1 MTLEDLAEADI
12 LATCNALGVEINGAY
27 EKGSDTVECLK
38 DLLRYLRKDDDNFS
52 ILRYLGSL
60 HLLQTDLLPLI
71 KRYNHNSEI
80 FNFTLRLLVTLTSPA
95 ILLFQDELPEDKL
108 TWNVYL
114 QLISYLQEYKRA
126 FLDVKVW
133 EALSENLK
141 ELLKQRPIERN
152 EEENLTIE
160 RILIVIRNILH
171 IPPDEKSLIRTDDDI
186 NLHDKILDNLHESKI
201 NFFLLYLA
209 ANEDEYEYCLHVLE
223 IISLMFREHTAEV
236 LATANEQRS
245 AEEKEKDLK
254 TLLAARQR
262 EQNIKL
268 KKIQALCVSR
278 FSGVYHVKHM
288 KSLSE
293 NDYIS
298 HKLINNVNDV
308 KFDIQKNAKR
318 KPKNRLP
325 AKDFTET
332 RRSTLRIRLLLK
344 NFCIEFLKTYNKLM
358 EAVKRRLFR
367 QNADEND
374 DSFYLWAIRYFME
387 FNRRYDFQPAFVS
400 ETISMQI
407 FHHIQTQITNYQEM
421 MLSDKKKTNIWSKR
435 MQLGVSAY
443 KELLETLRMMER
455 SHDAA
460 IKHNADIIISRVF
473 YVIEYREMLLSLLS
487 HYDEVKFPLSY
498 LSELVESA
506 HLFLKMLENHSKR
519 HSAIIVQK
527 KKRKVKRRKKTK
539 TNAPLE
545 SKNTEEH
552 LHKEWDSVA
561 SDLSAAVQGR
571 RKIPTDITPFD
582 GASETTFEEQKEEA
596 VYKIR
601 DALVS
606 KEVENAVGLL
616 RAARELWPEGNCF
629 GAPEIDSEDEFLVLR
644 EIFLSNLERNGSEKN
659 GEQPEESD
667 RDEEEAEEESTQRI
681 AEQPLDLNDVYKKY
695 TSPKIVQACCLLLA
709 NYQKNTTQTN
719 ICLIKLLHRIAW
731 NCKMHAVFFQATV
744 FVTFQKIFN
753 DPDSNQDPIIKEFY
767 RFAKYIVR
775 KFFEVAA
782 KNNKI
787 FVEMLFWKG
796 PREAYEL
803 EEGYGT
809 GSSFA
814 SKSAWT
820 EDEEEELRYLY
831 EENKNIHI
839 EGQDVA
845 DIILAS
851 MGKKRTKIQIIL
863 QLKRLGLIQSAKD
876 LKPHLRKEW
885 QEAEIIELQHLFED
899 HKGSNDVMG
908 KLLNNL
914 SIKRSRKAVVEK
926 LLELN
931 LIQDRKEVL
940 KKRSKKHRNGRQS
953 DSDSN
958 SGEEGNDDSFIN
970 DDEPEVDNERN
981 KKQRNKANIDSE
993 SDDGESELNFFNML
1007 RAERRE
1013 NDDNNVLE
1021 VWDEQEII
1029 ELHRLYEENAD
1040 TEYTVDNILSA
1051 MISKRSKQS
1060 VVKKLTELGLI
1071 KGKKKIEKKKLDTND
1086 QNQDMISFENLGVE
1100 NEHCSTDSNAVEDT
1114 DELLPIRTWKTKQ
1127 RIMSDSSSDEDDSV
1141 PPRKNSDLR
1150 MKKQKSSVQ
1159 LNADKKNKNKRPSK
1173 VWDEKEIIELHKLFQ
1188 ENTGSEDIM
1197 GNILNAMTV
1206 KRPKLSVIEKLI
1218 EIGLIKDKKEVR
1230 KKRKTKLE
1238 GNSKSKKSVTSTS
1251 QIENCNDEHSA
1262 SNFLSELQ
1270 NADEVSQIKKVRKQ
1284 QMVSDS
1290 SDDESLPLSKAHS
1303 LSKQKP
1309 RKKAVIKAWDEQDIV
1324 LLHHLFQEKQ
1334 NSKDMIGEILNNLTV
1349 KRSRSSI
1356 IEKLLE
1362 MQLIKDKKEVRKQRE
1377 SKESSSKEK
1386 KKDYRSAA
1394 KSKVNEKKGAKP
1406 QSLKSVSSESSE
1418 DESLPLSLIISSSS
1432 SEIQKT
1438 LQSNEINLEK
1448 EENSDSNNIKLDL
1461 IQENGFIS
1469 SLAHVLKSDSDK
1481 TRMNAVI
1488 NQSFIEEPAASVNLE
1503 NNDNVYE
1510 SEDDEVVLSKR
1521 KRPRIE
1527 DSDESD
1533 DKFTATK
1540 PISASAVNI
1549 TELEN
1554 PIINDLQDGENAT
1567 NFKPKRKRLQVLVD
1581 SDDSE

>member
-1 MTLEDLAEADI
+1 
-12 LATCNALGVEINGAY
+12 
-27 EKGSDTVECLK
+27 
-38 DLLRYLRKDDDNFS
+38 
-52 ILRYLGSL
+52 
-60 HLLQTDLLPLI
+60 
-71 KRYNHNSEI
+71 
-80 FNFTLRLLVTLTSPA
+80 
-95 ILLFQDELPEDKL
+95 
-108 TWNVYL
+108 
-114 QLISYLQEYKRA
+114 
-126 FLDVKVW
+126 
-133 EALSENLK
+133 
-141 ELLKQRPIERN
+141 
-152 EEENLTIE
+152 
-160 RILIVIRNILH
+160 
-171 IPPDEKSLIRTDDDI
+171 
-186 NLHDKILDNLHESKI
+186 
-201 NFFLLYLA
+201 
-209 ANEDEYEYCLHVLE
+209 
-223 IISLMFREHTAEV
+223 MFREHTAEV

-245 AEEKEKDLK
+245 AEEKGKDLK
-254 TLLAARQR
+254 ILLAARQR
-262 EQNIKL
+262 EQSIKL
-268 KKIQALCVSR
+268 KKIQTLCASR

-298 HKLINNVNDV
+298 HKLINNVNEV
-308 KFDIQKNAKR
+308 KFDIQKSAKR

-325 AKDFTET
+325 AKDFTEM
-332 RRSTLRIRLLLK
+332 RRSTLGIRLLLK

-358 EAVKRRLFR
+358 EAVKHRLLR

-374 DSFYLWAIRYFME
+374 DSFYLWAIHYFME
-387 FNRRYDFQPAFVS
+387 FNRLYDFQAAFVS

-421 MLSDKKKTNIWSKR
+421 MLSDKKKSNIWSRR

-455 SHDAA
+455 SPDAA
-460 IKHNADIIISRVF
+460 IRHNADIIISRVF

-506 HLFLKMLENHSKR
+506 HLFLKMLETHSKK

-539 TNAPLE
+539 NNASLKPE
-545 SKNTEEH
+545 NTEEH
-552 LHKEWDSVA
+552 LHKQWDSVA
-561 SDLSAAVQGR
+561 SDLSATVQGR
-571 RKIPTDITPFD
+571 RKIPADITPFD

-606 KEVENAVGLL
+606 KEAENAVGLL

-629 GAPEIDSEDEFLVLR
+629 GAPDIDSEDEFLVLR
-644 EIFLSNLERNGSEKN
+644 EIFLSNLERNGTEN
-659 GEQPEESD
+659 NLEQPEESD
-667 RDEEEAEEESTQRI
+667 RDEEEEEEESAQRI

-709 NYQKNTTQTN
+709 NYRKNTSRTN

-731 NCKMHAVFFQATV
+731 NCKMHALFFQATV
-744 FVTFQKIFN
+744 FMTFQKIFS

-782 KNNKI
+782 KNNKV

-809 GSSFA
+809 GSSLA

-863 QLKRLGLIQSAKD
+863 QLKRLDLIQSAKD

-885 QEAEIIELQHLFED
+885 QEAEIVELQHLFED
-899 HKGSNDVMG
+899 HKDSDDIMG
-908 KLLNNL
+908 KILNNL

-931 LIQDRKEVL
+931 LIQDRKEVS
-940 KKRSKKHRNGRQS
+940 KKRSKKHKSERQS

-958 SGEEGNDDSFIN
+958 SGEDGNDDQS
-970 DDEPEVDNERN
+970 EADNEIN
-981 KKQRNKANIDSE
+981 KKKRNKANIDSE
-993 SDDGESELNFFNML
+993 SDDENELNFFNML
-1007 RAERRE
+1007 KAERRE
-1013 NDDNNVLE
+1013 NNDNNVPE

-1029 ELHRLYEENAD
+1029 KLHRLYEENAD
-1040 TEYTVDNILSA
+1040 AENTLDNIRSA
-1051 MISKRSKQS
+1051 MTVKRSKQS
-1060 VVKKLTELGLI
+1060 VVKKLTELGLM
-1071 KGKKKIEKKKLDTND
+1071 KNTKKIEKKKLKTNN
-1086 QNQDMISFENLGVE
+1086 QNQDMISFENSGVE

-1114 DELLPIRTWKTKQ
+1114 DELLPMRTSKTKQ
-1127 RIMSDSSSDEDDSV
+1127 RIMSDSSDDEDNNV
-1141 PPRKNSDLR
+1141 AAHKNSDLR
-1150 MKKQKSSVQ
+1150 MKKQKNSAAQ
-1159 LNADKKNKNKRPSK
+1159 LNADKKNKHKRPHK
-1173 VWDEKEIIELHKLFQ
+1173 VWDEQEIIELHKLFQ
-1188 ENTGSEDIM
+1188 ENAGSEDIM

-1206 KRPKLSVIEKLI
+1206 KRPKVSVMEKLM

-1230 KKRKTKLE
+1230 KKRRKKLE
-1238 GNSKSKKSVTSTS
+1238 GSSKSKNSVTATS
-1251 QIENCNDEHSA
+1251 QIENCNDVHSA
-1262 SNFLSELQ
+1262 SNVLSKLQ

-1284 QMVSDS
+1284 RVKSDS
-1290 SDDESLPLSKAHS
+1290 SDDESLPLSNVHN

-1309 RKKAVIKAWDEQDIV
+1309 RKKAVITAWDEQEIL
-1324 LLHHLFQEKQ
+1324 LLHQLFQEKQ
-1334 NSKDMIGEILNNLTV
+1334 NSKDIIGEILSNLRV

-1362 MQLIKDKKEVRKQRE
+1362 MQLIKDKEEVRKQRE
-1377 SKESSSKEK
+1377 SKKSSTKEK
-1386 KKDYRSAA
+1386 KKDCRTAA
-1394 KSKVNEKKGAKP
+1394 QCKVNEKGGAKP
-1406 QSLKSVSSESSE
+1406 QSLKNMSSESSE
-1418 DESLPLSLIISSSS
+1418 DESLPLSHIISSSS
-1432 SEIQKT
+1432 SEIGKT
-1438 LQSNEINLEK
+1438 LQSNEIILEK
-1448 EENSDSNNIKLDL
+1448 EENSDSNNIKLHL
-1461 IQENGFIS
+1461 IQENDFIS
-1469 SLAHVLKSDSDK
+1469 SLTHVLKSDMHSDK
-1481 TRMNAVI
+1481 TQMNDVI
-1488 NQSFIEEPAASVNLE
+1488 NRSLIEQPAISLNLD
-1503 NNDNVYE
+1503 NSDNVYE
-1510 SEDDEVVLSKR
+1510 SEEDVMVLSKR

-1527 DSDESD
+1527 YSDESD
-1533 DKFTATK
+1533 DEFTATK
-1540 PISASAVNI
+1540 PISVSAVNM

-1554 PIINDLQDGENAT
+1554 PKMNDLQDSENTT
-1567 NFKPKRKRLQVLVD
+1567 NFKRKRLQVLVD